1 MYQLDTM
8 KKAILS
14 EVSVPA
20 RGAPTDKSPILC
32 SAQQYHVSRTILPA
46 TLKSAPLP
54 LYDTHFWNWKVQ
66 HRLGKFEIEAVV
78 EELALMFEW

>member
-1 MYQLDTM
+1 MYQPDTM

-20 RGAPTDKSPILC
+20 RGAPMDKSPILC

-46 TLKSAPLP
+46 TLKSLP
-54 LYDTHFWNWKVQ
+54 PSLFMTLTFETGKCSTDFEQSWKV
-66 HRLGKFEIEAVV
+66 
-78 EELALMFEW
+78 

>member
-1 MYQLDTM
+1 MYQPDTM

-20 RGAPTDKSPILC
+20 RGAPMDKSPILC

-46 TLKSAPLP
+46 TTQESPPLP
-54 LYDTHFWNWKVQ
+54 LYDTHF
-66 HRLGKFEIEAVV
+66 
-78 EELALMFEW
+78 